1 MIDALPDRRLS
12 EAEVDKLRESDR
24 FDDIYIRGRA
34 LNMGPGAVEEIVIT
48 LSDGSEKEI
57 SYFHDTGWEV
67 LEPIN
72 SESGTSDNPENVND

>member
-12 EAEVDKLRESDR
+12 EAEVDKLRESER

-34 LNMGPGAVEEIVIT
+34 LNIGPGVVEEMVIT
-48 LSDGSEKEI
+48 LSDGSEKTI

-67 LEPIN
+67 LEPLN
-72 SESGTSDNPENVND
+72 TESGGSDNPEDDDQ

>member
-12 EAEVDKLRESDR
+12 EAEVDKLRESER

-34 LNMGPGAVEEIVIT
+34 LNIGPGVVEEMVIT
-48 LSDGSEKEI
+48 LSDGSEKTI

-72 SESGTSDNPENVND
+72 TKPGASSNPEDDDQ